1 MDNTPVISLSSK
13 ALANILELIK
23 MMTGLK
29 NFNEVYLKY
38 AQIINNLHDEYYE
51 HPKQSDVEHYV
62 NGLIEKYHVHGFP
75 LEAKEFEMRIHRF
88 INYSNINNRS
98 KLSSNV
104 VKWAIIGMIIN
115 MANNPCGS
123 RNAFRKT
130 NLDTVRIE
138 LEGETAVL
146 GDSWKTDLIQELLS
160 IGRTSYYIKSDS
172 ETDSEDE
179 ADFRSLNVV
188 SPQKIIVNG
197 IKDRNNS
204 LSSREYLKLVF
215 SHENIARNLL
225 IKRASQLWWLNKS
238 ETIAKDGQYSFYF
251 NLKKYTNNKIFK
263 IIDDNF
269 IILECLK
276 NNLTSSYILQYS
288 LEEQRKLFGCMTI
301 SSSIS
306 PEVFNRWILTI
317 SPYIKQFSHLIQ
329 FTCYLKGL
337 KKVSYTLR
345 AYAKGLEC
353 ILEPIINKMG
363 LIENRIKNCVGHDT
377 LLSFEEEMYM
387 HFQIISYVYS
397 VHSKA
402 VDSNWE
408 SIDNWKTSIKLISVL
423 FWSIQTA
430 IIDYQKL
437 IVVTLFLYAFEPYVH
452 MTELW
457 IHAGQLVDENNEFI
471 IHNYEGD
478 SSIAFNIF
486 FKDIHK
492 YLKDCNL
499 CVPQILEYLIHFLN
513 NCDWKVFVASEMSND
528 AIALCEVPRG
538 ELYNSFLVEIKN
550 SNTFWKNYIN
560 PLNEYNPSNWN
571 KLPLLASA
579 CIHYKFTTDQS
590 TFDLTIPSSYEMV
603 DMFLLIIQKAINN
616 IGLVV
621 GDIVL
626 KKNKFV
632 YHLKNL
638 YNIIFME
645 DVNKSVQIDR
655 AMEYKIERNSFL
667 NNCFYSLLSDDHSS
681 ILSSNHSCN
690 LSLNYKTE
698 KYNFFGE
705 NDVFNDNFADELER
719 ITITYDVKFPLSL
732 ILTNEVI
739 FYYNKIFRLLIT
751 AKQAVAMISQLQTK
765 DLNKYDNSL
774 DVKRMYFIRLWI
786 MSTTY
791 KLQTYFFSVASRYLG
806 SKLFDSI
813 KNVKNGLDA
822 FEKVL
827 EDHVSQAIRLCMLSG
842 SMEKFSYESL
852 ALLWNACEQFTKLWM
867 KSVTEDSIDVELM
880 EKIEQEYV
888 DSCWKLASSLDT
900 YLLSEDDTSSIL
912 FEFCRDFMSSMPTK
926 ESADL
931 DGSLIY
937 KLSDSQ
943 NRYSFTYI

>member
-13 ALANILELIK
+13 ALANVLELIK

-38 AQIINNLHDEYYE
+38 AQILNNFNDVYYE
-51 HPKQSDVEHYV
+51 HPKQSDVEYYV
-62 NGLIEKYHVHGFP
+62 KGLIEKYHVQGFP
-75 LEAKEFEMRIHRF
+75 LEAKEFEMRIDRF
-88 INYSNINNRS
+88 INFSNINNRS
-98 KLSSNV
+98 KLSSDV
-104 VKWAIIGMIIN
+104 VKWAIIGTIIN
-115 MANNPCGS
+115 MADNPCGS

-146 GDSWKTDLIQELLS
+146 GDSWKANFIQELLS
-160 IGRTSYYIKSDS
+160 IGRTSYYIESDS
-172 ETDSEDE
+172 ESEYEDE
-179 ADFRSLNVV
+179 ADICSLSAV
-188 SPQKIIVNG
+188 SPQNFIVNR

-204 LSSREYLKLVF
+204 LPSREYLKLVF
-215 SHENIARNLL
+215 SHENIARKLL
-225 IKRASQLWWLNKS
+225 IKRASQFWWLNKS
-238 ETIAKDGQYSFYF
+238 ERIAEDGQYSFYF

-276 NNLTSSYILQYS
+276 NNLTVSYILQYS
-288 LEEQRKLFGCMTI
+288 LEEQSKLFGWMNI
-301 SSSIS
+301 SPSVS

-317 SPYIKQFSHLIQ
+317 SPYIKKFNHLTK
-329 FTCYLKGL
+329 FTCHLKGL
-337 KKVSYTLR
+337 KKIPYTLR
-345 AYAKGLEC
+345 AYAKGLES

-363 LIENRIKNCVGHDT
+363 LIENRIKNGVSHDT

-387 HFQIISYVYS
+387 HFNIISYVYS

-402 VDSNWE
+402 IDSNWE
-408 SIDNWKTSIKLISVL
+408 STDNWKTSIKLISVL

-471 IHNYEGD
+471 INNYEGD
-478 SSIAFNIF
+478 SSIAFNIL
-486 FKDIHK
+486 FKDIHG

-499 CVPQILEYLIHFLN
+499 CVPPILEYLIHFLN
-513 NCDWKVFVASEMSND
+513 NCDWKVFVASEISND

-538 ELYNSFLVEIKN
+538 ELFNSLLIEIKN
-550 SNTFWKNYIN
+550 SNAFWENYIN

-571 KLPLLASA
+571 KLPLLATA
-579 CIHYKFTTDQS
+579 CVHYKFTDKS
-590 TFDLTIPSSYEMV
+590 TFELTIPSSYEMV
-603 DMFLLIIQKAINN
+603 DMFLLVIKKAINN
-616 IGLVV
+616 IGLKV

-638 YNIIFME
+638 YNIIFLE

-655 AMEYKIERNSFL
+655 IMEYKIERNSFL

-698 KYNFFGE
+698 KNNFFGD
-705 NDVFNDNFADELER
+705 NDVFKDNFADELER

-739 FYYNKIFRLLIT
+739 FNYNKIFRLLIT

-765 DLNKYDNSL
+765 DLNKYNYSL

-813 KNVKNGLDA
+813 KNVKNGLEA

-852 ALLWNACEQFTKLWM
+852 ALLWNACEQFTKLWI
-867 KSVTEDSIDVELM
+867 KSVTDDSIDVELM
-880 EKIEQEYV
+880 EKIEEEYV

-931 DGSLIY
+931 DGSLVY
-937 KLSDSQ
+937 KLSDSR